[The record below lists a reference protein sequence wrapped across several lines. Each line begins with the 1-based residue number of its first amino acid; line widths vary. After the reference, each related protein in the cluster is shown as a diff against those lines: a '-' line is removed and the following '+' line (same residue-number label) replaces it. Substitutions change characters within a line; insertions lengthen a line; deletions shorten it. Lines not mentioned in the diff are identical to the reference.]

1 MPTYHINPVVRLD
14 KTELELVR
22 EALRPYRV
30 YTGETGLQ
38 ADEFA
43 KIIRQ
48 IENPL
53 NYKQVTDL
61 RDILGLL
68 AKALREDSIRW
79 SNASVEAGVEPEG
92 LFANPKRE
100 LQTLCEIRERQI
112 DVTGVATQVI
122 SNLII
127 EMRLLVT
134 ECKTREMEANCQGE
148 EDAP

>member
-1 MPTYHINPVVRLD
+1 MPTYHINPVVRFD

-43 KIIRQ
+43 KVIRQ

-61 RDILGLL
+61 RVILGLL
-68 AKALREDSIRW
+68 TKALREDSLRW
-79 SNASVEAGVEPEG
+79 SRASIKAGVEPKG

-100 LQTLCEIRERQI
+100 LQTLVDIREQQI
-112 DVTGVATQVI
+112 TVAGAAGMFLNALV
-122 SNLII
+122 S
-127 EMRLLVT
+127 EMRELVT
-134 ECKTREMEANCQGE
+134 ECNTREMEANCVSE
-148 EDAP
+148 EEG